1 MSRPGL
7 RRQLVLGAVAVGLV
21 GGAATWRIVDNRTVA
36 YGTEDSMVPS
46 DTPRGSVSL
55 DTRVYVPDGVAPAS
69 PAPAVI
75 LAHGFGG
82 TKASVSSQAA
92 DLADRGYVVLTYTA
106 RGFGES
112 TGRIGLNAV
121 EGEVADAR
129 NLITLLSE
137 RPDVVQDGPGD
148 PRVGIAGGSYG
159 GALALM
165 AAGTDQRVDA
175 IVPEITWNR
184 LSRVFFPNGAG
195 SPQEGGPAA
204 PAASDETPGAF
215 KREWAGLFFG
225 SGRGSVGSL
234 TGPAGLADLANRLAG
249 SGGDGSEVPGDG
261 SGALADEPGVAD
273 VVQALTCGR
282 FAADICRLYTRAA
295 ATGTL
300 DDEARARLD
309 ASSPW
314 SVADRITAPTFLVQG
329 EADTLFPLSEADVTA
344 RQIRSNGTPVRV
356 RWTSGGHDA
365 GGVTEGDEAADA
377 LRDDVADWFD
387 HYLGRTGP
395 APPTDFR
402 FDQETGLSTTRSLP
416 TTRTQSAPAYPL
428 GPEVATTDLELTGS
442 EQPVT
447 RPAGGVPASLTS
459 LPGVGSALR
468 SASFDPPGQAAV
480 FRSEALTVPLD
491 LVGSPRV
498 RITVRGAPEG
508 TVLFAKTYDVPPGDR
523 PQLPQGNVVP
533 VVVPA
538 GEGRRALDVVL
549 PPVAH
554 RFEAGHRVAVALATT
569 DRAYAVPADEQV
581 LAVGLGEQDLVVP
594 LVPATATGQRVSQWV
609 WLGAWLAGLAL
620 AGALAGL
627 VWRRMGRRHTIAV
640 TDAGLLE
647 VPVDIEGLAKEY
659 DDGFVAVRSCDLQVE
674 REQVVGLLGPNGAG
688 KTTVLRVLMGL
699 IRPSAGTVHVFGHPV
714 SAGAPVLSRMGC
726 FVEGVGFLPHLS
738 GRANLTL
745 FWASTGR
752 PEADAHLDE
761 VLEIAGLGSAIDRAV
776 RTYSQ
781 GMRQRLA
788 VAQAMLG
795 LPELLVL
802 DEPTNGLDPPQI
814 AEMRDVLRGYAV
826 HGRAVLLSSHQLA
839 EVEATCSHVV
849 VMDRGRVVAS
859 GTVDDVSAAVPAE
872 SRHRLEDA
880 FLAMIGTEEQT

>member
-7 RRQLVLGAVAVGLV
+7 RRQLVLGAVVVGLV
-21 GGAATWRIVDNRTVA
+21 GGAATWRIVDTHTVTYA
-36 YGTEDSMVPS
+36 TEDVMVPS

-55 DTRVYVPDGVAPAS
+55 DTRLYVPDGVDATS

-82 TKASVSSQAA
+82 TKTSVGSQAA

-148 PRVGIAGGSYG
+148 PRVGVAGGSYG

-195 SPQEGGPAA
+195 NPQEGGPAA
-204 PAASDETPGAF
+204 PAAADETPGAF
-215 KREWAGLFFG
+215 KREWAGVFFG
-225 SGRGSVGSL
+225 AGRGSAGSP
-234 TGPAGLADLANRLAG
+234 TGLDGLAGLAGQLAG
-249 SGGDGSEVPGDG
+249 SGGDTSEAPADGPGA
-261 SGALADEPGVAD
+261 SE

-282 FAADICRLYTRAA
+282 FAPDICRLYTRAA
-295 ATGTL
+295 SAGTL

-314 SVADRITAPTFLVQG
+314 SVAGRITAPTFLVQG

-365 GGVTEGDEAADA
+365 GGVTEGDQAADA
-377 LRDDVADWFD
+377 LRDDVAAWFD
-387 HYLGRTGP
+387 HYLRGVGP

-402 FDQETGLSTTRSLP
+402 FDEETGLSTTRSRP

-428 GPEVATTDLELTGS
+428 GREVVTTDLALTGS

-459 LPGVGSALR
+459 LPGIGSALR
-468 SASFDPPGQAAV
+468 SAAFDPPGQAAV
-480 FRSEALTVPLD
+480 FPSDALTRPLD

-498 RITVRGAPEG
+498 RITVRGAAEG
-508 TVLFAKTYDVPPGDR
+508 TVLFAKIYDVPPADR

-538 GEGRRALDVVL
+538 GEGRRTLDVVL
-549 PPVAH
+549 PAVAH

-581 LAVGLGEQDLVVP
+581 LAVGLDDPDLIVT
-594 LVPATATGQRVSQWV
+594 LVPATATGQGVSRW
-609 WLGAWLAGLAL
+609 AWLAAGLAGLLL
-620 AGALAGL
+620 AGAVAGL
-627 VWRRMGRRHTIAV
+627 VWRGIGRRHTIAV
-640 TDAGLLE
+640 TDEGLLE

-659 DDGFVAVRSCDLQVE
+659 DDGFVAVRACDLRVE
-674 REQVVGLLGPNGAG
+674 RGQVVGLLGPNGAG

-699 IRPSAGTVHVFGHPV
+699 IRPSAGGIHVFGHPV
-714 SAGAPVLSRMGC
+714 SPGAPVLSRMGC

-752 PEADAHLDE
+752 PHGDAHLDE

-826 HGRAVLLSSHQLA
+826 RGRSVLLSSHQLA

-880 FLAMIGTEEQT
+880 FLAMIGRGEES